1 MDSTK
6 PYSRGGKPFR
16 TMLPLSRVI
25 ALTGVLTLACGA
37 HLVAAS
43 PVTDPS
49 SHMPSGAKRDA
60 PKTMSLQV
68 IDGRQRSDTKYVKI
82 FDNLAAPPSGTYWG
96 EVELIIL
103 GGGGNSTF
111 PDDQIAAAFT
121 PSANHTATKIEVA
134 VVQSSL
140 GYGTAGFTLSLN
152 QDAGGVPGKALLTA
166 QLPGLPNNGSGW
178 CCALIVGS
186 IPSGIALSGGTQY
199 WVVVNGQGSQTSD
212 AAAWDMNATDQLH
225 PFLDAVYCS
234 YTSKCPN
241 GNGWYPFSG
250 TIYGTGA
257 AFAVL
262 GSS

>member
-1 MDSTK
+1 MT
-6 PYSRGGKPFR
+6 
-16 TMLPLSRVI
+16 
-25 ALTGVLTLACGA
+25 
-37 HLVAAS
+37 
-43 PVTDPS
+43 
-49 SHMPSGAKRDA
+49 
-60 PKTMSLQV
+60 LQV
-68 IDGRQRSDTKYVKI
+68 VDGRSRADTKYVKI

-103 GGGGNSTF
+103 GGGGTSTF

-140 GYGTAGFTLSLN
+140 GYGTSGFSLSLN
-152 QDAGGVPGKALLTA
+152 QDANGVPGKALLSA
-166 QLPGLPNNGSGW
+166 NLPGLPNNGFGW
-178 CCALIVGS
+178 CCALVVGS

-199 WVVVNGQGSQTSD
+199 WVVVNGQASQPSD
-212 AAAWDMNATDQLH
+212 AAAWDMDTTDQLH

-234 YTSKCPN
+234 YTIKCPN
-241 GNGWYPFSG
+241 GIGWYPFSG
-250 TIYGTGA
+250 TPFGTGA